1 MKDWTAG
8 GIGVV
13 GSPLIGNNST
23 KEPFGFEMAA
33 IYGSVNLPPGRWNL
47 PPSINLHLVKNH
59 CPRQCLFPNNQP
71 GV

>member
-33 IYGSVNLPPGRWNL
+33 IYGSVNLPPGR
-47 PPSINLHLVKNH
+47 
-59 CPRQCLFPNNQP
+59 
-71 GV
+71 